1 MSLWPFLSHR
11 VEEAIGGRDRA
22 LEFEKRT
29 GIERKTVQGWID
41 GKLPQM
47 RVFLQFCE
55 KVGKPPAWFFGG
67 DEAPLAPPTA
77 DPDDMVRIPY
87 LDVVVSAGAG
97 RFNDV
102 ARALDHQPWPKVMI
116 EAMGAEA
123 SIECVSVAGDSMEPT
138 ILDGALA
145 FVDTSKTRLPR
156 HRPRLQRPGIYAV
169 SIGQDAL
176 VKRIDRPRP
185 DVILLIS
192 DNPFYAPEAYHPEE
206 VTIAGRVVGWVNR
219 PTILG

>member
-1 MSLWPFLSHR
+1 MTSWPFLSER

-22 LEFEKRT
+22 LEFEKST

-55 KVGKPPAWFFGG
+55 KVGRPPAWFFGG
-67 DEAPLAPPTA
+67 DETPIMPPA
-77 DPDDMVRIPY
+77 VDPEDMVRIPY
-87 LDVVVSAGAG
+87 LDVVLSAGGG
-97 RFNDV
+97 RVNDV
-102 ARALDHQPWPKVMI
+102 VRALNMQPWPKVMI
-116 EAMGAEA
+116 RAMGAEA
-123 SIECVSVAGDSMEPT
+123 AIQCVSVAGDSMEPT

-156 HRPRLQRPGIYAV
+156 HRPRLHRPGIYAV
-169 SIGQDAL
+169 SVGQDAL

-192 DNPFYAPEAYHPEE
+192 DNPHYAPEAYHPND

-219 PTILG
+219 LGISG